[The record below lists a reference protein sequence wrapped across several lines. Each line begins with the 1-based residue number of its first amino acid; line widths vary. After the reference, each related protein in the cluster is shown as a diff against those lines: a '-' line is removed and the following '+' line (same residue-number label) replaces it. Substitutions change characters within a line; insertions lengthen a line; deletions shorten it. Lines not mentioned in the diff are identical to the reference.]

1 MTKTA
6 VLYVFHE
13 INDRVKHFVRKCT
26 FESPDVDFYI
36 IANSLS
42 IKFELPSHIKTLNR
56 PNVGYDFGGWSE
68 CLLKDDMY
76 KNYDN
81 FIFANS
87 SIIGPFLREGR
98 WTDVYINGLKD
109 NVKLFGSTINTMNMP
124 LEKAH
129 VQSYIFS
136 MDREALEYLMRCDIF
151 SITNYAG
158 SYADAIT
165 KKEILMSRKIVENGW
180 NIGCLMKYYENVDFT
195 FKTKPVGAHIK
206 PFLGDV
212 MYTGYLGKIWKDEYE
227 LVFIKGNRINVT
239 II

>member
-13 INDRVKHFVRKCT
+13 INDRVQHFVRSCT

-36 IANSLS
+36 IANSLN
-42 IKFELPSHIKTLNR
+42 IKFELPSHIKTMNR
-56 PNVGYDFGGWSE
+56 ANVGYDFGGWSE
-68 CLLKDDMY
+68 CLFTDNMY

-87 SIIGPFLREGR
+87 SIIGPFLKPGFNGK

-109 NVKLFGSTINTMNMP
+109 NVKLFGSTINTIDNP
-124 LEKAH
+124 FEKAH

-136 MDREALEYLMRCDIF
+136 MDREALEYLIRCDVF
-151 SITNYAG
+151 SITNYAE

-165 KKEILMSRKIVENGW
+165 KKEILMSRKIIDNGW

-195 FKTKPVGAHIK
+195 FKIKFTK

-212 MYTGYLGKIWKDEYE
+212 MYVEYLGKIWKDEYE
-227 LVFIKGNRINVT
+227 LVFIKGNRINIT
-239 II
+239 IHP